1 MGIIR
6 DALLVVIEV
15 MEYAIFIS
23 VLMSWIP
30 QARDSKFANIL
41 RLLTEPVLG
50 PIREVTNKIM
60 GERQMMLDFSPLFAI
75 ILLEFIGGL
84 VKKTL

>member
-1 MGIIR
+1 MGIIK

-30 QARDSKFANIL
+30 QARETKFASVL
-41 RLLTEPVLG
+41 KLLTDPILEPVRDL
-50 PIREVTNKIM
+50 TSKAM
-60 GERQMMLDFSPLFAI
+60 GGRQIMLDFSPLFAI
-75 ILLEFIGGL
+75 IILELIASII
-84 VKKTL
+84 KKAL